1 MTSTAIQTGRTTFP
15 ATPGGTTTVV
25 TFVPFVT
32 QLATITRTTST
43 TGRTT
48 LPATNG
54 GTTTIVTF
62 VTPRLTTITRTTTT
76 TGLTT
81 LPANSGGTTT
91 IASYAC
97 AVTSTISASNTVS
110 VTASFTVPA
119 CAKTMQFVV
128 NGGAG
133 GNSFYG
139 GGRG

>member
-1 MTSTAIQTGRTTFP
+1 MGGITTVITLVQPPVTRLTTVTSTA
-15 ATPGGTTTVV
+15 
-25 TFVPFVT
+25 
-32 QLATITRTTST
+32 TRT
-43 TGRTT
+43 
-48 LPATNG
+48 
-54 GTTTIVTF
+54 
-62 VTPRLTTITRTTTT
+62 
-76 TGLTT
+76 
-81 LPANSGGTTT
+81 GTTT